1 MSCDNKIEDLLKKIE
16 ELETWKCRA
25 KQVMY
30 ERAMFCNCEEGN
42 RCATCKVESA
52 LILS

>member
-1 MSCDNKIEDLLKKIE
+1 MNQEINDLLKKIE
-16 ELETWKCRA
+16 DLEKWKCRA

-30 ERAMFCNCEEGN
+30 ERAMFCKCEDGN
-42 RCATCKVESA
+42 RCATCRIESE